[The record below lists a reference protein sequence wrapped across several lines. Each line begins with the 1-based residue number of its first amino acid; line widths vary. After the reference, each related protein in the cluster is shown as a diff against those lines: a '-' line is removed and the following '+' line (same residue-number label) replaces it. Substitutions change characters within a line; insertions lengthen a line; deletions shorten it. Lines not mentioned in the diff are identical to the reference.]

1 MTFFQNFRL
10 TTLTIAFLALTLIF
24 VVLAGDRIVRYFD
37 LIYFVPGLFFSIL
50 VAITLKSEKPIFWKI
65 GFVLIS
71 TILYSLIYIGSFML
85 SYIGVCTLPSLGALL
100 FIGLIN
106 VLLVQ
111 QISNRT
117 MLLSLLSGPISGG
130 ITLIIIFSFQNYN
143 GLIFFLPIP
152 IWWIFMAVLID
163 VSNQK
168 KENV

>member
-1 MTFFQNFRL
+1 MKFLQVFRL
-10 TTLTIAFLALTLIF
+10 AIRAIILILFIAAF
-24 VVLAGDRIVRYFD
+24 VGLAGERIVRYFD

-143 GLIFFLPIP
+143 GLIFLLPIP